1 MVPVLEVYK
10 GCIITAFHSKG
21 FLKRIP
27 FTIELIVETEHQAM
41 LRCSELYF
49 PLDYGWNQLVF
60 LSS

>member
-1 MVPVLEVYK
+1 MANGACLISLQRLCY
-10 GCIITAFHSKG
+10 HNKG
-21 FLKRIP
+21 FLKKIP